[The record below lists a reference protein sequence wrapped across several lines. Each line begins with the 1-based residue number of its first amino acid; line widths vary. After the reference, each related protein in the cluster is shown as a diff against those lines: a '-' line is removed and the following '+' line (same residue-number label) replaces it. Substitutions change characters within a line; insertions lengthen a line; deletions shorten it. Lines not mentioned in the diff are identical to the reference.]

1 MTSRHLAD
9 ALLTPRTIALVGASG
24 DPAKN
29 SARPQRY
36 LRKHGFTGRVI
47 PINSGR
53 EEVFGERAWP
63 DLASAPGPIDH
74 TFIMVPAASVP
85 AVIEDCCR
93 ARVRVATIFSDDF
106 AESGE
111 EGLRRQQA
119 IVEMARAGG
128 VRILGPNSMGV
139 INTHAAV
146 AISVNA
152 VLELSKLK
160 AGSLSIVSHSGTILG
175 TVLSRG
181 QARGIGF
188 SKLVSIGNEADLS
201 VGEIAD
207 ILVDD
212 PETASILL
220 FLETIRDP
228 AGLGA
233 MARRAYAADKPVIV
247 YKLGRSRAGRQLAV
261 SHSGA
266 IVGPDEA
273 TNAFFHYH
281 GMIRVAMLETM
292 FEVPALITGHKPA
305 KGKRVAVMT
314 TTGGGAA
321 MVVDRL
327 GAIGVDLVSPPESV
341 IASLE
346 PLGIRVGKAPLIDLT
361 LAGTKKEI
369 YLTVL
374 NTLLASPDYD
384 AVVAV
389 VGSSGQ
395 FHPELAVEPIVSA
408 VKVDKPVAVFIAPQA
423 DRSLALLGEAGIA
436 AFRTPEACADGVK
449 AYLDWSPPSEDIP
462 GSERVLTAV
471 ESELISAK
479 GAVLNEMEACD
490 VFNALGILQVPA
502 KIVRQQEESPGLDF
516 PVAAKILSP
525 DIPHKTDVGG
535 VELDIP
541 DDAALHEACKRIL
554 HRVRTALP
562 TAEIVGIRVQEMQ
575 HGLAEALIGYRDNP
589 ETGPTVM
596 LGVGGTLAEIHRDVA
611 IRIAPV
617 SLATARAMIEEVP
630 GLATIRGTRSL
641 PPGDC
646 EALAEA
652 IRALSDLACIAG
664 RPILEAEINPL
675 IVKARGEGVA
685 AVDGLVVRRS
695 EKGSTASGLGT
706 KGDVTPA

>member
-1 MTSRHLAD
+1 MASRDLAN
-9 ALLTPRTIALVGASG
+9 ALLAPRTIALVGASG

-36 LRKHGFTGRVI
+36 LRKHGFSGRVI
-47 PINSGR
+47 LINPVR
-53 EEVFGERAWP
+53 GEICGVRTWP
-63 DLASAPGPIDH
+63 DLDSAPGPIDH
-74 TFIMVPAASVP
+74 AFIMVPAASVP
-85 AVIEDCCR
+85 KVIEDCCR

-139 INTHAAV
+139 INTHAGAT
-146 AISVNA
+146 ISVNA
-152 VLELSKLK
+152 VLELPELK
-160 AGSLSIVSHSGTILG
+160 AGSLSVVSHSGTILG
-175 TVLSRG
+175 TLLSRG

-188 SKLVSIGNEADLS
+188 SKLVSIGNEADLG

-212 PETASILL
+212 TETSAILL

-228 AGLGA
+228 AALGA
-233 MARRAYAADKPVIV
+233 MAHRAYAAGKPVIA
-247 YKLGRSRAGRQLAV
+247 YKLGRSPVGRQLAL

-266 IVGPDEA
+266 MTGPDEA
-273 TNAFFHYH
+273 ANAFFRHH
-281 GMIRVAMLETM
+281 GIIRVDMLETM
-292 FEVPALITGHKPA
+292 IEVPALVTGHKPT
-305 KGKRVAVMT
+305 KEKRVAVLT
-314 TTGGGAA
+314 TSGGGAA

-327 GAIGVDLVSPPESV
+327 GALGVDLVFPPESV
-341 IASLE
+341 IACLK
-346 PLGIRVGKAPLIDLT
+346 PMGIRVGKSPLIDLT

-369 YLTVL
+369 YLAAL
-374 NTLLASPDYD
+374 NALLASPDCD
-384 AVVAV
+384 VVVAV

-408 VKVDKPVAVFIAPQA
+408 AKTDKPVAVFIAPQA
-423 DRSLALLGEAGIA
+423 DQSLALLGRAGIA

-449 AYLDWSPPSEDIP
+449 AYLDWSAPSEEIP
-462 GSERVLTAV
+462 APMRDLKAIGKLLGRAR
-471 ESELISAK
+471 
-479 GAVLNEMEACD
+479 GPVLNEIESCE
-490 VFNALGILQVPA
+490 VLETLGIPQAPA
-502 KIVRQQEESPGLDF
+502 EIIRQQGETPGIDF
-516 PVAAKILSP
+516 PVAAKILSS
-525 DIPHKTDVGG
+525 DFPHKTDVGG

-541 DDAALHEACKRIL
+541 DEAALHEACRRIL
-554 HRVRTALP
+554 HRVRTAHP
-562 TAEIVGIRVQEMQ
+562 KAEIAGILVQQMQ
-575 HGLAEALIGYRDNP
+575 HGLAEAIIGYRDNP

-596 LGVGGTLAEIHRDVA
+596 LGVGGTLTEIYHDFA

-617 SLATARAMIEEVP
+617 SLDTARTMIEEVR

-641 PPGDC
+641 APGDC

-652 IRALSDLACIAG
+652 IRALSDLAHLPG

-675 IVKARGEGVA
+675 IVKARSEGVI

-695 EKGSTASGLGT
+695 EKGS
-706 KGDVTPA
+706 K

>member
-1 MTSRHLAD
+1 MASRDLAD
-9 ALLTPRTIALVGASG
+9 ALLAPRSIALVGASG

-36 LRKHGFTGRVI
+36 LRKHGFSGRVI
-47 PINSGR
+47 PINPGHG
-53 EEVFGERAWP
+53 EIFGERTWL
-63 DLASAPGPIDH
+63 DLAFAPGPIDH
-74 TFIMVPAASVP
+74 AFIMVPAASVP
-85 AVIEDCCR
+85 RVIEDCCR
-93 ARVRVATIFSDDF
+93 AKVRVATIFSDDF

-128 VRILGPNSMGV
+128 VRILGPNSMGI
-139 INTHAAV
+139 INTHAAT

-152 VLELSKLK
+152 VLELPELK
-160 AGSLSIVSHSGTILG
+160 AGSLGIVSQSGTILG

-188 SKLVSIGNEADLS
+188 SKLVSIGNEADLG

-212 PETASILL
+212 AETSAILL

-228 AGLGA
+228 AALGS
-233 MARRAYAADKPVIV
+233 MARRAYAASKPVIAN
-247 YKLGRSRAGRQLAV
+247 KLGLSPVGRQLAV

-266 IVGPDEA
+266 MTGTDEA
-273 TNAFFHYH
+273 ANAFFRHH
-281 GMIRVAMLETM
+281 GIIRVDMLETI
-292 FEVPALITGHKPA
+292 FEVPALVTGHKPP
-305 KGKRVAVMT
+305 KKKRVAVLT
-314 TTGGGAA
+314 TSGGGAA

-327 GAIGVDLVSPPESV
+327 GALGVDLVFPPKSV
-341 IASLE
+341 IACLK
-346 PLGIRVGKAPLIDLT
+346 PMGIRVGKAPLIDLT

-369 YLTVL
+369 YLAAL
-374 NTLLASPDYD
+374 NALLASPDCD
-384 AVVAV
+384 VVVAI

-408 VKVDKPVAVFIAPQA
+408 AKTDKPVAVFIGPQA
-423 DRSLALLGEAGIA
+423 DQSLALLGRAGIA

-449 AYLDWSPPSEDIP
+449 AYLDWSAPSEEIP
-462 GSERVLTAV
+462 APMRDLTAIGKAL
-471 ESELISAK
+471 SHAR
-479 GAVLNEMEACD
+479 GPVLNEIESC
-490 VFNALGILQVPA
+490 VVLETLGIPQAPA
-502 KIVRQQEESPGLDF
+502 QIIRQQGETPGVDF
-516 PVAAKILSP
+516 PVAAKILSR
-525 DIPHKTDVGG
+525 DLPHKTEVGG

-541 DDAALHEACKRIL
+541 DEAALHEACRRIL
-554 HRVRTALP
+554 HRVRTAHP
-562 TAEIVGIRVQEMQ
+562 KAEIAGILVQQMQ
-575 HGLAEALIGYRDNP
+575 HGLAEAIIGYRDNP

-596 LGVGGTLAEIHRDVA
+596 LGVGGTLVEIYRDFA

-617 SLATARAMIEEVP
+617 SLATAHTMVEEVR

-641 PPGDC
+641 APGDC

-652 IRALSDLACIAG
+652 IRAISDLAYIPG

-675 IVKARGEGVA
+675 VVKVRGEGVT

-695 EKGSTASGLGT
+695 EKGS
-706 KGDVTPA
+706 K

>member
-1 MTSRHLAD
+1 MASRDLAN
-9 ALLTPRTIALVGASG
+9 ALLAPRTIALVGASG

-36 LRKHGFTGRVI
+36 LRKHGFSGRVI
-47 PINSGR
+47 PINPGR
-53 EEVFGERAWP
+53 GEIFGERTWP

-74 TFIMVPAASVP
+74 AFIMVPAASVP
-85 AVIEDCCR
+85 RVIEDCCR

-106 AESGE
+106 AESGD

-139 INTHAAV
+139 INTHAA
-146 AISVNA
+146 ATISVNA
-152 VLELSKLK
+152 VLELPELK
-160 AGSLSIVSHSGTILG
+160 VGSLGVVSHSGTILG
-175 TVLSRG
+175 TFLSRG

-188 SKLVSIGNEADLS
+188 SKLVSIGNEADLG

-212 PETASILL
+212 TETSAILL

-228 AGLGA
+228 AALGA
-233 MARRAYAADKPVIV
+233 MAHRAYAAGKPVIA
-247 YKLGRSRAGRQLAV
+247 YKLGRSPVGRQLAL

-266 IVGPDEA
+266 MTGTVEA
-273 TNAFFHYH
+273 ANAFFRHH
-281 GMIRVAMLETM
+281 GIIRVDMLETM
-292 FEVPALITGHKPA
+292 IEVPALVTGHKPT
-305 KGKRVAVMT
+305 KEKRVAVLT
-314 TTGGGAA
+314 TSGGGAA

-327 GAIGVDLVSPPESV
+327 GALGVDIVFPPESV
-341 IASLE
+341 IACLK
-346 PLGIRVGKAPLIDLT
+346 PMGIRVGKAPLIDLT

-369 YLTVL
+369 NLAAL
-374 NTLLASPDYD
+374 NALLASPDCD
-384 AVVAV
+384 VVVAV

-408 VKVDKPVAVFIAPQA
+408 AKTDKPVAVFIAPQA
-423 DRSLALLGEAGIA
+423 DQSLALLGRAGIA

-449 AYLDWSPPSEDIP
+449 AYLDWSVPSEEIP
-462 GSERVLTAV
+462 APTRDLTAIGKAL
-471 ESELISAK
+471 SRAR
-479 GAVLNEMEACD
+479 GPVLNEIESCE
-490 VFNALGILQVPA
+490 VLETLGIPQAPA
-502 KIVRQQEESPGLDF
+502 KIIRQQGETPGVDF

-525 DIPHKTDVGG
+525 DFPHKTDVGG

-541 DDAALHEACKRIL
+541 DEAALHEACRRIL
-554 HRVRTALP
+554 HRVRTAHP
-562 TAEIVGIRVQEMQ
+562 KAEIAGILVQQMQ
-575 HGLAEALIGYRDNP
+575 HGLAEAIIGYRDNP

-596 LGVGGTLAEIHRDVA
+596 LGVGGTLTEIYRDFA

-617 SLATARAMIEEVP
+617 SLATARTMIEEVR

-641 PPGDC
+641 APGDC

-652 IRALSDLACIAG
+652 IRALSDLARIPE

-675 IVKARGEGVA
+675 IIKSLGEGVT

-695 EKGSTASGLGT
+695 EKGS
-706 KGDVTPA
+706 K